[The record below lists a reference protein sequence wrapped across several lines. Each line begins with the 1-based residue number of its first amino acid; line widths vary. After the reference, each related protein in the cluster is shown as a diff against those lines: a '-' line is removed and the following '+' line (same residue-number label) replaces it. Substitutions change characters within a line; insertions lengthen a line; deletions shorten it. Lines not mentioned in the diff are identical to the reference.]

1 MQEYMMPYWLSS
13 HSPMT
18 CHLEKKTI
26 EFEDTGKL
34 IKLYGLHPK
43 SSQVHEISM
52 ETFAKW
58 VKGNAV

>member
-1 MQEYMMPYWLSS
+1 
-13 HSPMT
+13 MT